1 MCYVKNLSIFAVAEK
16 KSKSF
21 CLHQKTIAGAFFF
34 FFVLV
39 SETYV

>member
-16 KSKSF
+16 NPKASAYTRKP
-21 CLHQKTIAGAFFF
+21 LLVLF

-39 SETYV
+39 SETYD